1 MEASSVGFEGGRVR
15 RGRFPVC
22 PGSSHTFVYTSFS
35 RDFATLSPGQLEVT
49 LLISTVKGQTI
60 ILQTNMARCKSQPGR
75 FSFLTTGVGCRWPQ
89 AAVSL
94 LPLTPNPVR
103 KSVCSPGFHEHMHFV
118 CALVTI
124 THAPFLP
131 LYRSPIEQ
139 RNPATQAV
147 LPRVL
152 QLGHHDCP
160 LIS

>member
-1 MEASSVGFEGGRVR
+1 MEASSLGFEGRRVR

-22 PGSSHTFVYTSFS
+22 PGSSHIFIYTSFS
-35 RDFATLSPGQLEVT
+35 RDFAMLSPGQPEVM

-60 ILQTNMARCKSQPGR
+60 ISQTNMAKCKSQRGR
-75 FSFLTTGVGCRWPQ
+75 FSSLMTGVGCRWPQ
-89 AAVSL
+89 ATVSL

-124 THAPFLP
+124 IPFLL
-131 LYRSPIEQ
+131 LYRSQIEQ

-147 LPRVL
+147 LPCVL